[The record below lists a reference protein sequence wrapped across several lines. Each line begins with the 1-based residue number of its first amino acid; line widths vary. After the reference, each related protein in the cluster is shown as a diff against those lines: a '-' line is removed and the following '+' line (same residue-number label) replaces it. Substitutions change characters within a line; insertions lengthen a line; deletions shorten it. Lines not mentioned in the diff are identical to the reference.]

1 MTRLCIA
8 FDRLRAEEKM
18 LKSEAESLGCRVL
31 MLDAKTAA
39 SSTDSAPGDV
49 IPGGGC
55 DVVLERCVSYFR
67 GLHMTSVLES
77 LDVRVINAYEV
88 AAACGNKMI
97 MTLRLK
103 RAGVSTPKTHFAFS
117 AEAAESVMKDA
128 GYPLVIKPVVGSWGR
143 GVIPIRG
150 PDTLAAILEAR
161 SVTDG
166 PFDRIFYLQEV
177 IRRSE
182 DAEGR
187 TRDIRVIT
195 VGGEPVS
202 AMYRMSAGGGFRA
215 NLALGG
221 DPVACSMTPEM
232 AELASAASDAVG
244 GGILGVDMME
254 REDGRLVVHEVNN
267 TVEFKG
273 LSRVSERNIPKAMVQ
288 FAVDA
293 ARK

>member
-18 LKSEAESLGCRVL
+18 LKSEAESLGCQVL
-31 MLDAKTAA
+31 MLDAKTAVSA
-39 SSTDSAPGDV
+39 TDSVPGDV
-49 IPGGGC
+49 IPGGC

-77 LDVRVINAYEV
+77 LDARVINAYAV

-97 MTLRLK
+97 MTLRLR

-166 PFDRIFYLQEV
+166 PFDRIFYLQEM

-221 DPVACSMTPEM
+221 EPVACSMTPEM

-273 LSRVSERNIPKAMVQ
+273 LSKVSERNIPKAMVQ

>member
-1 MTRLCIA
+1 
-8 FDRLRAEEKM
+8 
-18 LKSEAESLGCRVL
+18 
-31 MLDAKTAA
+31 
-39 SSTDSAPGDV
+39 
-49 IPGGGC
+49 
-55 DVVLERCVSYFR
+55 
-67 GLHMTSVLES
+67 MTSVLES

-97 MTLRLK
+97 MTLRLR

-273 LSRVSERNIPKAMVQ
+273 LSKVSERNIPKAMVQ